1 MPRSCVGR
9 VAIVTGS
16 SRGIGQAIAC
26 RLAGEGAKVA
36 VLGRPRSSRNTELSG
51 TLDETVAMIHAAGG
65 VAPVVITAD
74 IGDPDFDKSAIVS
87 EVREACGAAP
97 DILVNVAAAPREFG
111 GGRPPIPFADT
122 PREWFFRSVEINV
135 WAAWDLAQQVIPGM
149 RERGAGWILTISSAQ
164 AAPRPRPTDPGGAN
178 RLGGACIYGGTKA
191 FLDRITT
198 GAAQELY
205 SDNIAVNSL
214 APTGPVWTPLS
225 ATVTP
230 DLPPEAWEP
239 METMV
244 EAALALC
251 TGDPK
256 ELTSR
261 VVYSLPL
268 LAELNRPVYTL
279 DGSAL
284 FDAWQPGRDDPRT
297 RTAVYLSGH

>member
-36 VLGRPRSSRNTELSG
+36 VLGRPGASRNTELSG
-51 TLDETVAMIHAAGG
+51 TLDETVAMIQAASGE
-65 VAPVVITAD
+65 APLVITAD
-74 IGDPDFDKSAIVS
+74 IGDPEFDKGVIVAQ
-87 EVREACGAAP
+87 VREAFGAAP

-111 GGRPPIPFADT
+111 GGKPPIPFADT

-135 WAAWDLAQQVIPGM
+135 WAAWDLAKAVIPGM
-149 RERGAGWILTISSAQ
+149 RERGAGWILTISSSQ
-164 AAPRPRPTDPGGAN
+164 AGPRPRPTDEGGAN

-191 FLDRITT
+191 FLDRMTT

-205 SDNIAVNSL
+205 ADNIAINSL

-225 ATVTP
+225 ATVTG
-230 DLPPEAWEP
+230 DLPAEVWEP

-244 EAALALC
+244 EAAVALC

-268 LAELNRPVYTL
+268 LAELNRPVYSL
-279 DGSAL
+279 DGREIFA
-284 FDAWQPGRDDPRT
+284 AWQPGNGDPRADT
-297 RTAVYLSGH
+297 EVYLSGH

>member
-9 VAIVTGS
+9 IAIVTGS

-26 RLAGEGAKVA
+26 RLAGEGARVA
-36 VLGRPRSSRNTELSG
+36 VLGRPGAIRNTELAG
-51 TLDETVAMIHAAGG
+51 TLDETSAMILAAGG
-65 VAPVVITAD
+65 DPPLAVTAD
-74 IGDPDFDKSAIVS
+74 IGDPDLDKGTIVAQ
-87 EVREACGAAP
+87 VRDAFGAAP

-135 WAAWDLAQQVIPGM
+135 WAAWDLAKAVIPGM
-149 RERGAGWILTISSAQ
+149 RQRGAGWILTISSAQ
-164 AAPRPRPTDPGGAN
+164 AAPRPRPGEGAAN

-198 GAAQELY
+198 GAALELHA
-205 SDNIAVNSL
+205 DNIAVNSL

-230 DLPPEAWEP
+230 DLPAGAWEP

-244 EAALALC
+244 ESALALC

-256 ELTSR
+256 VLTSR

-268 LAELNRPVYTL
+268 LAELNRPVYSL
-279 DGSAL
+279 DGKQL
-284 FDAWQPGRDDPRT
+284 FDRWQPSHDDPRT
-297 RTAVYLSGH
+297 KTAVYLAGH

>member
-26 RLAGEGAKVA
+26 RLAAEGARVA
-36 VLGRPRSSRNTELSG
+36 ILGRPGPSRNTELAG
-51 TLDETVAMIHAAGG
+51 TLEETVALIDAAGG
-65 VAPVVITAD
+65 EPPLVVTAD
-74 IGDPDFDKSAIVS
+74 IGDPSFDKGIIVA
-87 EVREACGAAP
+87 EVGDAFGSAP
-97 DILVNVAAAPREFG
+97 DVLVNVAAAPREFG
-111 GGRPPIPFADT
+111 GGEPPIPFSDT

-135 WAAWDLAQQVIPGM
+135 WAAWDLAKQVIPGM

-164 AAPRPRPTDPGGAN
+164 AAPRPRPTDPGATN
-178 RLGGACIYGGTKA
+178 RLGGACLYGGTKA
-191 FLDRITT
+191 FIDRLTT
-198 GAAQELY
+198 GAALELY
-205 SDNIAVNSL
+205 ADNIAVNSL

-268 LAELNRPVYTL
+268 LAELDRPVYTL
-279 DGSAL
+279 DGRQL
-284 FDAWQPGRDDPRT
+284 LDAWQPGNDDPRA